1 MELTDKPE
9 SFPQDE
15 KRKVQ
20 IYYVMEVYQYKGIVY
35 WGPAWSPVLSYT
47 ILLPNASCDMTS
59 WPRP

>member
-35 WGPAWSPVLSYT
+35 
-47 ILLPNASCDMTS
+47 
-59 WPRP
+59 